1 MSIPTAAL
9 WIGTYPTAGNAPGT
23 GEGIWRVGI
32 GPSGKFA
39 GGELVVQAASPSF
52 LALDPSGRT
61 LLAVTEREPGRLTS
75 FRVSDAGTLSPASAA
90 LSGGSGPCHVV
101 ATDTVAW
108 VANYT
113 DGVAAAVPLADDGGL
128 RAPRTFSHAGSGPV
142 EDRQE
147 GPHAH
152 FTHVW
157 GDRVL
162 VADLGTDELRTYPL
176 DGGVP
181 DGVEPS
187 GTASPSGTAEPSG
200 GTVAAVLPPGTGP
213 RHLVELADGTILVAG
228 ELDCRLH
235 VLVPAEPGRLE
246 HVGSVAITG
255 RTLPDGTAGFP
266 SHISVAGDLVH
277 VGVRGPD
284 VLSVLQVREAP
295 AGADGPG
302 VVGHLVVEH
311 VSDVDLGAGAWPR
324 HHAVLADGGVVVVAA
339 QNTDELIAVRLD
351 RASGTG
357 EITDRLELPVPACV
371 LEA

>member
-23 GEGIWRVGI
+23 GEGIWRVDI
-32 GPSGKFA
+32 DPSGKFA

-90 LSGGSGPCHVV
+90 DSGGWGPCHVV

-162 VADLGTDELRTYPL
+162 VSDLGTDELRTYPL
-176 DGGVP
+176 DPAEALGG
-181 DGVEPS
+181 E
-187 GTASPSGTAEPSG
+187 
-200 GTVAAVLPPGTGP
+200 VAAVLPPGTGP

-235 VLVPAEPGRLE
+235 VLVPAGPGRLE

-255 RTLPDGTAGFP
+255 RTMPDGAPGYP

-284 VLSVLQVREAP
+284 VLSVLRLRDAAAAADGP
-295 AGADGPG
+295 GDGPG
-302 VVGHLVVEH
+302 VVGHLVVEN

-339 QNTDELIAVRLD
+339 QNTDELIAIRLD
-351 RASGTG
+351 RTSGEG
-357 EITDRLELPVPACV
+357 EVVDRLELPVPACV

>member
-23 GEGIWRVGI
+23 GEGIWRVAVE
-32 GPSGKFA
+32 PSGKFV
-39 GGELVVQAASPSF
+39 GGELVTQAASPSF
-52 LALDPSGRT
+52 LALAPSGRT
-61 LLAVTEREPGRLTS
+61 LLAVTEREPGRLMS
-75 FRVSDAGTLSPASAA
+75 FRVSDVGTLAPASAA
-90 LSGGSGPCHVV
+90 LSGGTGPCHVV
-101 ATDTVAW
+101 ATETGAW
-108 VANYT
+108 VANYG
-113 DGVAAAVPLADDGGL
+113 DGVAAVVPLAESGALG
-128 RAPRTFSHAGSGPV
+128 APRTFPHEGSGPV
-142 EDRQE
+142 VDRQE

-152 FTHVW
+152 FVHVW

-176 DGGVP
+176 DPVDGSDPGPGG
-181 DGVEPS
+181 
-187 GTASPSGTAEPSG
+187 A
-200 GTVAAVLPPGTGP
+200 VAAVLPPGTGP
-213 RHLVELADGTILVAG
+213 RHLVELPDGTILVVG

-246 HVGSVAITG
+246 HVGSVAITT
-255 RTLPDGTAGFP
+255 RMMPDGAPGFP
-266 SHISVAGDLVH
+266 SHITVAGDLVH

-284 VLSVLQVREAP
+284 VLAVLRVRPAP
-295 AGADGPG
+295 GGEAGAAGPG
-302 VVGHLVVEH
+302 SVGHLTIENVG
-311 VSDVDLGAGAWPR
+311 DVDLGAGAWPR
-324 HHAVLADGGVVVVAA
+324 HHAVLADGVLVVVAA